1 MQFNLTLPAGLS
13 TGTVTAG
20 SILTA
25 AAKSVSTNFN
35 AGTWTFIVF
44 GLNQNAIAA
53 GSLLTAQVT
62 IANGTA
68 AGILGMAFK
77 AESDDS
83 RASLSFKLRRL
94 LAWAGARVVCTDP
107 YVRDPRLTDLETVLR
122 ESEILILGVPHR
134 AYLGLPVGG
143 RDIVDIWGALGRG
156 IRL

>member
-1 MQFNLTLPAGLS
+1 MSTVVAHAAPTLTVGSSSGTAGTTVTLPITFDPTTASVAGMQFNLTLPAGLS

-68 AGILGMAFK
+68 AGT
-77 AESDDS
+77 
-83 RASLSFKLRRL
+83 LSNELKL
-94 LAWAGARVVCTDP
+94 
-107 YVRDPRLTDLETVLR
+107 
-122 ESEILILGVPHR
+122 
-134 AYLGLPVGG
+134 
-143 RDIVDIWGALGRG
+143 
-156 IRL
+156 